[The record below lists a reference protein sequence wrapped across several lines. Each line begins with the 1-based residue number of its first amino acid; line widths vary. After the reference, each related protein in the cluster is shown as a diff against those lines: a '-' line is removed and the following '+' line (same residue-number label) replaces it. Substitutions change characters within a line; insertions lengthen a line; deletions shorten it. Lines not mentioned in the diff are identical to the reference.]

1 MKVEILNQ
9 GGKNMKQNKG
19 ITLITLIMYIIL
31 TLVVLGILGMLSRNF
46 RSNLNNVNVKTA
58 QDVEFDKLNVQ
69 LLKETKT
76 ENNFIETATATKAS
90 ITFAN
95 GNKYTY
101 SDAEEAVF
109 LNDNIKIAENIKS
122 CAFSV
127 ENTDTEQVL
136 KVRTLIGDKGQIT
149 EYVMKKKVAVWEH
162 HDWHYIDETTRAQ
175 IRCTCSKCV
184 AFDDGDSTGRTL
196 SIGQQ
201 IGETETKTASTS
213 ITAAKSGYTSDQT
226 LTLNAE
232 ETKWVVFGYEDKDN
246 DGLNEVLLLTTE
258 HPRTNKIAFQ
268 GAAAYNNVVEE
279 INRMCKEL
287 YGTNARGMTIEDVNR
302 VLGYTPAGGMYNLN
316 SKWNTTG
323 NLTTKLK
330 DLGDMWTAIK
340 NNNNNVTDYSGKYYD
355 PSHPKGINDNG
366 ATLGEYVL
374 DGYWY
379 DVDDVSSNTSIV
391 AKAMIFG
398 SSETNYGYWLA
409 SRGVI
414 AYSDYASFVPGRVFG
429 GVAGSYGGS
438 FSSNGVAEGD
448 GGYYLRPLVSLT
460 SEIPAAGEILD
471 FSGQFTGG

>member
-1 MKVEILNQ
+1 MKE
-9 GGKNMKQNKG
+9 NKG
-19 ITLITLIMYIIL
+19 ITLIALIITIIL
-31 TLVVLGILGMLSRNF
+31 LLILVGVSI
-46 RSNLNNVNVKTA
+46 NLAIKGNLFGSA
-58 QDVEFDKLNVQ
+58 E
-69 LLKETKT
+69 
-76 ENNFIETATATKAS
+76 KAVS
-90 ITFAN
+90 GT
-95 GNKYTY
+95 
-101 SDAEEAVF
+101 
-109 LNDNIKIAENIKS
+109 ND
-122 CAFSV
+122 
-127 ENTDTEQVL
+127 
-136 KVRTLIGDKGQIT
+136 
-149 EYVMKKKVAVWEH
+149 KVAQEQTRV
-162 HDWHYIDETTRAQ
+162 DELMGELERVESQNAVHNWQYTDSTRAK
-175 IRCTCSKCV
+175 IRCACARCK
-184 AFDDGDSTGRTL
+184 AFNDGDSTGRTL

-201 IGETETKTASTS
+201 IGETESKTASTS
-213 ITAAKSGYTSDQT
+213 ITSAKSGDDSDQT

-232 ETKWVVFGYEDKDN
+232 ETKWVVFGYEDKDK

-258 HPRTNKIAFQ
+258 HPTTNTIFFG
-268 GAAAYNNVVEE
+268 GAAGCNNAVDEV
-279 INRMCKEL
+279 NRMCKEL

-340 NNNNNVTDYSGKYYD
+340 NNNHNVTDYSGEYYD

-414 AYSDYASFVPGRVFG
+414 AYSDHASFVSGCVFG
-429 GVAGSYGGS
+429 GVAGSYGDS
-438 FSSNGVAEGD
+438 FSSDGVAECD

-460 SEIPAAGEILD
+460 SEIPVAGQILD
-471 FSGQFTGG
+471 FSGKFGGMQFQ

>member
-1 MKVEILNQ
+1 MSK
-9 GGKNMKQNKG
+9 NKG
-19 ITLITLIMYIIL
+19 ITLIALIITIIIL
-31 TLVVLGILGMLSRNF
+31 LILVGVSI
-46 RSNLNNVNVKTA
+46 NLAIKGDLFGSA
-58 QDVEFDKLNVQ
+58 E
-69 LLKETKT
+69 
-76 ENNFIETATATKAS
+76 KAVS
-90 ITFAN
+90 GT
-95 GNKYTY
+95 
-101 SDAEEAVF
+101 
-109 LNDNIKIAENIKS
+109 ND
-122 CAFSV
+122 
-127 ENTDTEQVL
+127 
-136 KVRTLIGDKGQIT
+136 
-149 EYVMKKKVAVWEH
+149 KVAQEQTRV
-162 HDWHYIDETTRAQ
+162 DELMGELEKVEAQNAVHNWQYTDSTRAK
-175 IRCTCSKCV
+175 IRCTCARCK
-184 AFDDGDSTGRTL
+184 AFNDGDSTGRTL

-201 IGETETKTASTS
+201 IGETESKTGSTS
-213 ITAAKSGYTSDQT
+213 ITSAKSGYDSDQT
-226 LTLNAE
+226 LALNAE

-258 HPRTNKIAFQ
+258 HPTTNKIAFQ

>member
-1 MKVEILNQ
+1 MSK
-9 GGKNMKQNKG
+9 NKG
-19 ITLITLIMYIIL
+19 ITLIALIITIIIL
-31 TLVVLGILGMLSRNF
+31 LILVGVSI
-46 RSNLNNVNVKTA
+46 NLAIKGDLFGSA
-58 QDVEFDKLNVQ
+58 E
-69 LLKETKT
+69 
-76 ENNFIETATATKAS
+76 KAVS
-90 ITFAN
+90 GT
-95 GNKYTY
+95 
-101 SDAEEAVF
+101 
-109 LNDNIKIAENIKS
+109 ND
-122 CAFSV
+122 
-127 ENTDTEQVL
+127 
-136 KVRTLIGDKGQIT
+136 
-149 EYVMKKKVAVWEH
+149 KVAQEQTRV
-162 HDWHYIDETTRAQ
+162 DELMGELEKVEAQNAVHNWQYTDSTRAK
-175 IRCTCSKCV
+175 IRCTCARCK
-184 AFDDGDSTGRTL
+184 AFNDGDSTGRTL

-201 IGETETKTASTS
+201 IGETESKTGSTS
-213 ITAAKSGYTSDQT
+213 ITSAKSGYDSDQT
-226 LTLNAE
+226 LALNAE

>member
-1 MKVEILNQ
+1 MR
-9 GGKNMKQNKG
+9 KNRG
-19 ITLITLIMYIIL
+19 ITLIALIITIIIL
-31 TLVVLGILGMLSRNF
+31 LILVGVSINLAIKGDLFGSAEKAVLG
-46 RSNLNNVNVKTA
+46 T
-58 QDVEFDKLNVQ
+58 
-69 LLKETKT
+69 
-76 ENNFIETATATKAS
+76 
-90 ITFAN
+90 
-95 GNKYTY
+95 
-101 SDAEEAVF
+101 
-109 LNDNIKIAENIKS
+109 ND
-122 CAFSV
+122 
-127 ENTDTEQVL
+127 
-136 KVRTLIGDKGQIT
+136 
-149 EYVMKKKVAVWEH
+149 KVAQEQTRV
-162 HDWHYIDETTRAQ
+162 DELMGKLEKVEAQNAVHNWQYTNSTRAK
-175 IRCTCSKCV
+175 IRCTCAKCK
-184 AFDDGDSTGRTL
+184 AFNDGDSTGRTL

-201 IGETETKTASTS
+201 IGETESKTGSTS
-213 ITAAKSGYTSDQT
+213 ITSAKSGYDSDQT
-226 LTLNAE
+226 LALNAE

-258 HPRTNKIAFQ
+258 HPTTNKIAFQ

-340 NNNNNVTDYSGKYYD
+340 NNNNNVTHYSGEYYD

-379 DVDDVSSNTSIV
+379 AVYDVSSHTSIV

-414 AYSDYASFVPGRVFG
+414 AYSDSASFVPGRVSG
-429 GVAGSYGGS
+429 SVAGSYGGS
-438 FSSNGVAEGD
+438 FTSDGVAEGD
-448 GGYYLRPLVSLT
+448 GGYYLRPLISLT
-460 SEIPAAGEILD
+460 SEIPASGEILD
-471 FSGQFTGG
+471 FSGQFTEG

>member
-1 MKVEILNQ
+1 
-9 GGKNMKQNKG
+9 MKQNKG
-19 ITLITLIMYIIL
+19 VTLITLMMYVII
-31 TLVVLGILGMLSRNF
+31 TLIVLGILGALNLNF
-46 RSNLNNVNVKTA
+46 RSNLKNVNSNTA

-149 EYVMKKKVAVWEH
+149 EYVMKKKVAIWEH

-175 IRCTCSKCV
+175 IRCTCSKCI

-213 ITAAKSGYTSDQT
+213 ITTAKSGYSSDQT
-226 LTLNAE
+226 LALNAE

-258 HPRTNKIAFQ
+258 HPTTNKIYFY
-268 GAAAYNNVVEE
+268 GATGYNNVVEE

-302 VLGYTPAGGMYNLN
+302 ALGYTPKGGMYYLN
-316 SKWNTTG
+316 SQYNTTN

-330 DLGDMWTAIK
+330 DLGDMWTAIQSY
-340 NNNNNVTDYSGKYYD
+340 NDTNYSGKYYD
-355 PSHPKGINDNG
+355 PNHPEGISDSG
-366 ATLGEYVL
+366 AALGKYVL

-379 DVDDVSSNTSIV
+379 VIDSTVGAPTGVPQVSSEISAT

-398 SSETNYGYWLA
+398 SGKTNYGYWLA
-409 SRGVI
+409 SRGVD
-414 AYSDYASFVPGRVFG
+414 AYSYFASFGPG
-429 GVAGSYGGS
+429 GVFNGSARSNRDLFLSDGIARYGVLG
-438 FSSNGVAEGD
+438 
-448 GGYYLRPLVSLT
+448 LRPLVSLK
-460 SEIPAAGEILD
+460 SEIPAAGDILE
-471 FSGQFTGG
+471 FSDT